1 MERDLNAL
9 TLGQRTLAQEI
20 ADGAVRPPGR
30 ITHVAASACTCADRY
45 AAERAALF
53 DALPQVIAP
62 SALLAPGSAVPHDGF
77 GRPLLLTRDAD
88 GIAHV
93 FLNVCQHRGTRLVEG
108 AEPVCAKLLVC
119 PYHAWTYRL
128 DGSLKAMPRP
138 ETFPGLDKGA
148 FGLRELP
155 SIEAGGLI
163 WAMPNGLRHAEL
175 VSASTP
181 QPEKPSQVEGW
192 TLTRRATEGKQV
204 QGDGSKGSDI
214 DPFADALTL
223 GHDFTALGLPH
234 LHLFARRTHDVAAN
248 WKLIHDAFLESYHV
262 LRLHSGSIGP
272 FFKDG
277 VTSGDTVGPH
287 RRSAVGRAAE
297 MGDLDD
303 LPALRR
309 TVTFTYTLFPNA
321 VVIFSPDYVNLMVL
335 MPQSEGRTLVED
347 FMLIPEPPQTDKA
360 RDHWQ
365 RSWDLLDG
373 RVFGAEDFRAAELG
387 QQGLASGAITQVT
400 LGTLETGIRAFHDE
414 VESRL

>member
-1 MERDLNAL
+1 MNAL
-9 TLGQRTLAQEI
+9 TFGQRALAQEI
-20 ADGAVRPPGR
+20 ADDVQRAPGR
-30 ITHVAASACTCADRY
+30 ITHVDARAYTCPDRY
-45 AAERAALF
+45 AAEHAALF
-53 DALPQVIAP
+53 DILPQVIAP
-62 SALLAPGSAVPHDGF
+62 SALLSPGSAVPHDGF
-77 GRPLLLTRDAD
+77 GRPLLLTRDAQ
-88 GIAHV
+88 GMAHV

-108 AEPVCAKLLVC
+108 AESVCATLLVC
-119 PYHAWTYRL
+119 PYHAWSYRL

-138 ETFPGLDKGA
+138 ETFPGLDKA
-148 FGLRELP
+148 DFGLRALP
-155 SIEAGGLI
+155 SVEAGGLI
-163 WAMPNGLRHAEL
+163 WVLPHIVAPAQAGAARNLG
-175 VSASTP
+175 
-181 QPEKPSQVEGW
+181 
-192 TLTRRATEGKQV
+192 TR
-204 QGDGSKGSDI
+204 DSFS
-214 DPFADALTL
+214 DALTL
-223 GHDFTALGLPH
+223 GHDFTALGLPD

-277 VTSGDTVGPH
+277 ITSGDTIGPH
-287 RRSAVGRAAE
+287 RRSAVGRAAD

-303 LPALRR
+303 LAALRR

-347 FMLIPEPPQTDKA
+347 FMLIPEPPATDKA

-373 RVFGAEDFRAAELG
+373 KVFSQEDFHAAELG
-387 QQGLASGAITQVT
+387 QQGLASGAIDRVT

-414 VESRL
+414 VESRIGF